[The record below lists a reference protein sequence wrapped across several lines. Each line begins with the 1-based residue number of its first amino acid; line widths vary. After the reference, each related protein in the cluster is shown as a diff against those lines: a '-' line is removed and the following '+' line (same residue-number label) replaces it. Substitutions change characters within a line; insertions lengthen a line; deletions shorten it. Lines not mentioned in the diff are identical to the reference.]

1 MSRGGKRIGAG
12 NRFKWNC
19 GKTKVIRVPEAIAEQ
34 VLEYAHFLDSGGT
47 HSNPVTQSMEL
58 RYDGVTQSKEVDLSG
73 ILIRSYSNQ
82 PAVFL
87 SDLVRMGYRILPD
100 KLMQSNGLKSAL
112 QKQDKLQLTKRIVN
126 DNFSSK
132 DLVYE

>member
-1 MSRGGKRIGAG
+1 MPKGGKRIGAG
-12 NRFKWNC
+12 NKFKWNS
-19 GKTKVIRVPEAIAEQ
+19 GKTKVIRVPEIIAEQ

-47 HSNPVTQSMEL
+47 HSNSVTHSMEL

-82 PAVFL
+82 PAVLL
-87 SDLVRMGYRILPD
+87 SDLVRMGYQILPD
-100 KLMQSNGLKSAL
+100 KLMQSHGLKSAL
-112 QKQDKLQLTKRIVN
+112 QKQGRTQLTKRVV
-126 DNFSSK
+126 DGNFSSK